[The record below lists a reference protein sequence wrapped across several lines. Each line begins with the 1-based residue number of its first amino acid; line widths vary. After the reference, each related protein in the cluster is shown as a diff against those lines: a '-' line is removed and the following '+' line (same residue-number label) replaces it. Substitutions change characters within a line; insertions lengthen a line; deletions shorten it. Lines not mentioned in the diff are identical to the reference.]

1 MLLNKENPT
10 MALNLSK
17 SVALMTAHYSVTLQ
31 EQLAIQ
37 KVLK

>member
-1 MLLNKENPT
+1 MLLNRDNPT
-10 MALNLSK
+10 MALNPSK
-17 SVALMTAHYSVTLQ
+17 SVALKTAHFSVTLQ